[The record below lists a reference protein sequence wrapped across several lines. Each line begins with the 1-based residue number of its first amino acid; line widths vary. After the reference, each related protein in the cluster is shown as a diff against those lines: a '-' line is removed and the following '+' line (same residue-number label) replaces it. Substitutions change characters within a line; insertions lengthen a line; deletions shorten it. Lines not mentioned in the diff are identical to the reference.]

1 MGAGTLKAL
10 CIISVLLLAFIWY
23 SCVPISQQTT
33 GTGTTESNSS
43 EYYAESQLRFEDFVY
58 DPNIKTVQC
67 YVRSGHPEEVLT
79 PPVTPLT
86 QEQPIVL
93 EFDQLNSPQQ
103 RFLVKFIYCNADWTE
118 ARITQAQFMQDF
130 NEFYITDIS
139 PSFNTKV
146 KFFHYRFVV
155 PRVKLSGNY
164 LMVVTDQSG
173 RNILSRRLLV
183 YEQRVGVGARQ
194 VLPAGAQERQT
205 YQQIDFEIRYHQY
218 PLVNPSQ
225 EVKVTLR
232 QNSRWQN
239 AKLNLKP
246 LFVRD
251 TERKLEFTYF
261 NLENSFPGLN
271 EYRFFDT
278 RSMRSLGANIA
289 TANREATPEEILLQP
304 DKSRGSE
311 AFSSQVDINGKY
323 IIGNREYGSGAVNGD
338 YNVVTFNL
346 AAPKP
351 APGNVYVFGAITD
364 WQLKKDFQLQY
375 DAANQR
381 YTGRAL
387 LKQGYYNY
395 SYAVQTA
402 NIPDETY
409 YEGSFNT
416 TENEYDIIV
425 YYRPPGART
434 DLIIGYQPLNYNP
447 RR

>member
-10 CIISVLLLAFIWY
+10 GIFSVLLLAFIWQ

-33 GTGTTESNSS
+33 GATDSGSA
-43 EYYAESQLRFEDFVY
+43 EYYTDTHLRYEDFIY
-58 DPNIKTVQC
+58 DPNVKTVQC
-67 YVRSGHPEEVLT
+67 YVRSGHPEEVLN
-79 PPVTPLT
+79 PPVIPLT
-86 QEQPIVL
+86 QDQPIVL

-103 RFLVKFIYCNADWTE
+103 RFLVKFIYCNSDWTE
-118 ARITQAQFMQDF
+118 ARITQAQFMPNF

-155 PRVKLSGNY
+155 PQVKLSGNY

-173 RNILSRRLLV
+173 KNIISRRLLV
-183 YEQRVGVGARQ
+183 YEQRVTVGARP
-194 VLPAGAQERQT
+194 VLPAGAQERLT
-205 YQQIDFEIRYHQY
+205 GQQIDFEIRYNQY

-232 QNSRWQN
+232 QNNRWNN
-239 AKLNLKP
+239 AKLNLRP

-251 TERKLEFTYF
+251 AERKLEFTYF

-278 RSMRSLGANIA
+278 RSMRSLGANVA

-304 DKSRGSE
+304 DKGRARE

-323 IIGNREYGSGAVNGD
+323 IIGNREYGNGPLNGD
-338 YNVVTFNL
+338 YNWVIFNL
-346 AAPKP
+346 AAPQP
-351 APGNVYVFGAITD
+351 APGNVFVYGELSD
-364 WQLKKDFQLQY
+364 WQLNKDLQLQY

-381 YTGRAL
+381 YSGRAL

-395 SYAVQTA
+395 SYAVQTTGVP
-402 NIPDETY
+402 NEKY
-409 YEGSFNT
+409 FEGSFNL
-416 TENEYDIIV
+416 TENLYDIIV

-434 DLIIGYQPLNYNP
+434 DLIIGYQQVNYNG

>member
-10 CIISVLLLAFIWY
+10 VIFSVILLAFIWY
-23 SCVPISQQTT
+23 SCVPLAQQTT
-33 GTGTTESNSS
+33 GGTTEGAA
-43 EYYAESQLRFEDFVY
+43 EYYADTQLRSEDFVY
-58 DPNIKTVQC
+58 DNNVKSVQC
-67 YVRSGHPEEVLT
+67 YVRSGHPEEVLN
-79 PPVTPLT
+79 PPVVPLS
-86 QEQPIVL
+86 QEQPMVL

-118 ARITQAQFMQDF
+118 ARITQAQFMPDF
-130 NEFYITDIS
+130 NEFYITDIT

-155 PRVKLSGNY
+155 PAVKLSGNY
-164 LMVVTDQSG
+164 LMVVSDQRG

-183 YEQRVGVGARQ
+183 YEQRVTVGARP

-205 YQQIDFEIRYHQY
+205 YQQIDFEIRYNQY

-232 QNSRWQN
+232 QNNRWHN

-246 LFVRD
+246 LYVRD

-271 EYRFFDT
+271 EYRYFDT
-278 RSMRSLGANIA
+278 RSMRSLGANVA
-289 TANREATPEEILLQP
+289 TANREAVPEEILLLP
-304 DKSRGSE
+304 DKSRARD
-311 AFSSQVDINGKY
+311 AFSSQEDINGKY
-323 IIGNREYGSGAVNGD
+323 LIGNREYGNGAINGD
-338 YNVVTFNL
+338 YNWVTFNL
-346 AAPKP
+346 ASPQP
-351 APGNVYVFGAITD
+351 AAGNVYVFGELSD
-364 WQLKKDFQLQY
+364 WQLKKDFQLSY
-375 DAANQR
+375 DAANHR

-395 SYAVQTA
+395 DYAVQTSG
-402 NIPDETY
+402 IPDERY
-409 YEGSFNT
+409 YEGSFNL
-416 TENEYDIIV
+416 TENQYDIIV

-434 DLIIGYQPLNYNP
+434 DLIIGYQPVNYNA